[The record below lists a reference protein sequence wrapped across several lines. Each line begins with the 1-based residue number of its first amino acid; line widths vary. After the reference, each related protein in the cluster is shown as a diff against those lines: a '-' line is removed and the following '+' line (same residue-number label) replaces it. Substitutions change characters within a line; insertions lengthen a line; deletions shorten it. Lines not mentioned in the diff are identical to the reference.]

1 MSNLATK
8 TAWNFYVTLPRRINI
23 IPNGFCISQNKR
35 SQVGISSYFYSFHYA
50 FLSFRSVTSSN
61 WTSLYLSKKLCPF
74 SVVVYTWDGAVR
86 SILCLISF
94 CDSKEGIYRLI
105 WIWLRLACS
114 IILVLVS
121 PETAASSIMA
131 TISVWHLYFIFYT
144 WYRMFSINHIVKFI
158 CS

>member
-8 TAWNFYVTLPRRINI
+8 TAWNFYFTYPRRINI

-35 SQVGISSYFYSFHYA
+35 SQVGISSYFYSLRYA
-50 FLSFRSVTSSN
+50 LLPFRSVTSSN

-74 SVVVYTWDGAVR
+74 SVVVYTREGAVR

-105 WIWLRLACS
+105 WIWLRLAWS

-131 TISVWHLYFIFYT
+131 TISVWHLYFNFYT
-144 WYRMFSINHIVKFI
+144 WYQMFSINHIVKFM